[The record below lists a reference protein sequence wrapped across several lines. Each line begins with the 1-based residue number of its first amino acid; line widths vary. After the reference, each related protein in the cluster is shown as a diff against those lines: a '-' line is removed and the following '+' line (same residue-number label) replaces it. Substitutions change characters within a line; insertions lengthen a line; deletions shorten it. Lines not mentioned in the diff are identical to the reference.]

1 MLFFE
6 SPLLSLLHL
15 PTYGSFFL
23 QNLPSLLLPFCLSLS
38 DISRPSLFFPPSVW
52 LQPFSHPTSSQPC
65 SAFWWSSDGPQVDF
79 YLSVHEAPFLHL
91 HPPNNIP
98 SPPTP
103 SSAGVERRT
112 ASCSLVTL
120 YIFLLSAN
128 DQIYTRHL
136 QAAEKLRDTS
146 SIQHSGFFIVSD
158 LLRFLDC

>member
-38 DISRPSLFFPPSVW
+38 DISRPSLFFPPSMW
-52 LQPFSHPTSSQPC
+52 LQPFSHPTSNQPC
-65 SAFWWSSDGPQVDF
+65 SAFWSSSDGPQVDF

-103 SSAGVERRT
+103 SSVKRRT

-158 LLRFLDC
+158 LLLRFLDC